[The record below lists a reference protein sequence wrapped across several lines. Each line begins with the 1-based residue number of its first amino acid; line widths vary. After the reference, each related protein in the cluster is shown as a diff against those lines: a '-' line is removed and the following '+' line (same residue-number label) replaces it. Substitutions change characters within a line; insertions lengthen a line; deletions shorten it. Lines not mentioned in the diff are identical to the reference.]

1 MRGASKT
8 FIVGAGAAA
17 IAAGAQASI
26 LRFSSVLGN
35 EGLGSYNGEFNWTAP
50 AANDGGDG
58 DGCGTLVLTLVNTS
72 APSNGGSITGFA
84 FNVVD
89 GIAASFVPD
98 AKTLPGWQQV
108 VNADANPYGVFDIGA
123 ALGGDW
129 LGGGSPNG
137 GVPVG
142 QSWQFTFSL
151 CGDEEFLRSLAIEE
165 IFHATTSN
173 HGSFEFIAR
182 FRGFADGGSDKVPAN
197 LPAPG
202 ALALLALGGMRGR
215 RR

>member
-1 MRGASKT
+1 MRGAGT
-8 FIVGAGAAA
+8 RLVVGIGVAAT
-17 IAAGAQASI
+17 AAGAQASI
-26 LRFSSVLGN
+26 LRFSSLLGN
-35 EGLGSYNGEFNWTAP
+35 EGLGSYTGEFNWTAP
-50 AANDGGDG
+50 AVDG

-72 APSNGGSITGFA
+72 APSNGGYITGFA

-108 VNADANPYGVFDIGA
+108 VDADANPYGVFDIGA
-123 ALGGDW
+123 ALGGNW
-129 LGGGSPNG
+129 LGGGSPNN

-142 QSWQFTFSL
+142 ESRQFTFSL
-151 CGDEEFLRSLAIEE
+151 CGDVDFLRAIELE
-165 IFHATTSN
+165 NIFHATTSN

-182 FRGFADGGSDKVPAN
+182 FRGFADGGSDKVPAT

-215 RR
+215 RRR